1 LGKPEYPNDIWDTAK
16 SGIGCMGN
24 RHLNY
29 LAEFIFMNVGGS
41 YWDAKA
47 SSLPMSDISVG
58 GVIVL
63 GARESRVH
71 GEGRQG
77 IDTPRVD
84 ITRHMLV
91 KSGRTISTVAR

>member
-1 LGKPEYPNDIWDTAK
+1 MISHRLRA
-16 SGIGCMGN
+16 S
-24 RHLNY
+24 
-29 LAEFIFMNVGGS
+29 AECIVVNVGGS
-41 YWDAKA
+41 GMDVKV
-47 SSLPMSDISVG
+47 SSPPMTYQSVG